1 MLAIGLALILA
12 GHAGAADLPD
22 LGESARASL
31 SEVEEERVGR
41 EAMRKIRQHRD
52 FVTDPEITAYL
63 NALGERL
70 AASSAKPYL
79 QFEFFAVRD
88 PSINAFALPGGF
100 IGVHTGLLS
109 AVRSES
115 ELAGVIAH
123 EIAHVTQ
130 NHIARLVDSQRG
142 SGLTTLAA
150 LAVAILAARSNPEV
164 AQAAVTTAQALSV
177 QSQLDFTRENEKEA
191 DRVGFQNLD
200 SAGFDPTGMASFFE
214 RLMHQTRFQDSSAP
228 TYLRTHPLSHERMAD
243 MQNRAANTPY
253 RQHQDS
259 LEFTLLRAK
268 VMAEEGDAQE
278 ALRRFSAFSRERPGD
293 VGAGYGLVH
302 ASLRAGEAQQAAA
315 LFARLAGKLE
325 SPLLQTLGARIDEAL
340 GNSTAAIERLRQAQL
355 RHTADKPLTYAYV
368 ESLLRARRVREA
380 LVQIQAGLLN
390 WPEDARLL
398 ALLAEARFAVGQ
410 PMEGHLAMAE
420 SHLSNDLPSAA
431 MEQLQ
436 LAQKASGGDF
446 YTRSIVESR
455 LRELRLREQKDT
467 KR

>member
-1 MLAIGLALILA
+1 
-12 GHAGAADLPD
+12 
-22 LGESARASL
+22 
-31 SEVEEERVGR
+31 
-41 EAMRKIRQHRD
+41 
-52 FVTDPEITAYL
+52 
-63 NALGERL
+63 
-70 AASSAKPYL
+70 
-79 QFEFFAVRD
+79 
-88 PSINAFALPGGF
+88 
-100 IGVHTGLLS
+100 
-109 AVRSES
+109 
-115 ELAGVIAH
+115 
-123 EIAHVTQ
+123 
-130 NHIARLVDSQRG
+130 
-142 SGLTTLAA
+142 
-150 LAVAILAARSNPEV
+150 
-164 AQAAVTTAQALSV
+164 
-177 QSQLDFTRENEKEA
+177 
-191 DRVGFQNLD
+191 
-200 SAGFDPTGMASFFE
+200 
-214 RLMHQTRFQDSSAP
+214 
-228 TYLRTHPLSHERMAD
+228 